1 MTSRKAFPDH
11 VEEPD
16 CPLWTSHNGR
26 VHSDGRRQRR
36 LESWGGDVASR
47 LPAQVLDTKVKHL
60 PGGLRSAVGLERL
73 PNGLDFRMSV
83 PLQPDPGRPAW
94 VWR

>member
-1 MTSRKAFPDH
+1 M
-11 VEEPD
+11 
-16 CPLWTSHNGR
+16 
-26 VHSDGRRQRR
+26 
-36 LESWGGDVASR
+36 ASR
-47 LPAQVLDTKVKHL
+47 LPAQVLDTKVKRL

-73 PNGLDFRMSV
+73 PNGLDFRMRV